1 MTIIGYDS
9 RIPPQSRR
17 LPTVMKS
24 VAAPAVAP
32 LSASIGASLAAPL
45 AALAAASRQMR
56 SWQQRRATA
65 RALEA
70 MPFDLRKDIGWPA
83 SDRPL

>member
-1 MTIIGYDS
+1 MTTVGYDS
-9 RIPPQSRR
+9 RIPSQSRR
-17 LPTVMKS
+17 LPTVMHS
-24 VAAPAVAP
+24 AA
-32 LSASIGASLAAPL
+32 ASLPAAIL

-83 SDRPL
+83 SDRPF

>member
-9 RIPPQSRR
+9 RIPSQSRR
-17 LPTVMKS
+17 LPTVMHS
-24 VAAPAVAP
+24 ATASPA
-32 LSASIGASLAAPL
+32 ASLPAAIL
-45 AALAAASRQMR
+45 AALAATSRQMR
-56 SWQQRRATA
+56 SWQQRRADA
-65 RALEA
+65 RAIEA